1 MRNVEQ
7 KYGSH
12 FDCTNFSIWNIILP
26 LDAESGFRSF
36 LFKSVGEA
44 NLI

>member
-1 MRNVEQ
+1 MRNVKQ

-12 FDCTNFSIWNIILP
+12 FDCTDFIIRNIILP
-26 LDAESGFRSF
+26 LDAESGFCLSA
-36 LFKSVGEA
+36 GEA